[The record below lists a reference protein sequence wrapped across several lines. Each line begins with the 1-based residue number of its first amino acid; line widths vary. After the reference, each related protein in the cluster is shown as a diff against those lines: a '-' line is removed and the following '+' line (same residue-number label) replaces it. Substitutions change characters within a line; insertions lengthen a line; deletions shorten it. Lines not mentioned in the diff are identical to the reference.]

1 MSPRA
6 RKWGIA
12 LLAAVVLYTV
22 GGFFVLPAVLKSQL
36 ESKLPPILKR
46 QVSIERIDVNPF
58 ALSLRVTGF
67 RATEPSGEE
76 FASFSEFFANLQ
88 LSSIFQR
95 SLNFKEVSLKQ
106 PFSAVALRAGGMT
119 NFDNIGASDGTDH
132 PPAPAQPNEPAGS
145 SEPLRIR
152 IEKLAL
158 EGGRVQ
164 FEDTSRRRPY
174 KTMIG
179 PVHFIVT
186 NFKTDPDWNHPHQFS
201 ARMDPNTVLSWSG
214 KFSVAPLW
222 SEGEIELTGV
232 QLKTFEPYYA
242 DAFRGRIADGEAG
255 LRLDYR
261 LDTAGGPLA
270 LQITNGS
277 FDLTKLVVHPSDS
290 NDTVFSLPKLTV
302 TEIAAD
308 LSKKTASVGNL
319 VLADGVLLVQRLKDG
334 SLNLDGL
341 TAPKQDG
348 PRAAAAA
355 QARAPAASPAEPA
368 SPWRFLLRHARLSNF
383 GVTAEDKMPATPS
396 LQRIDQFNLDIKD
409 VAWPDNQPLKAE
421 ASLRWNGTGTVAVA
435 GTLTH
440 SPVSADLTST
450 ITALDLRALQPY
462 ISERTFV
469 QLTSGL
475 LNSQAHI
482 TYGNPTHQSSQITV
496 AGALSVG
503 SVAASDSRSAEQ
515 FVKWDAFGLNGV
527 QISTEPTSVHIEQIH
542 LKNFKGQAIVAPS
555 GQMNLATLVREQPT
569 TPGPAP
575 VTSGPPVEQKS
586 AEPLKVTVAA
596 VVLENAAM
604 TFADRTVSPEVKTGL
619 YQLTGRIKNIALPE
633 STKMLVD
640 LSAKADNR
648 APLRIT
654 GDMKPNGKD
663 SLLDLVVALKGYDV
677 PAFSPYSGKF
687 VGYPISKGKLS
698 LDLKYK
704 VAQRK
709 LSGENTVLVDQL
721 TLGQKTDSPDAT
733 SLPVK
738 LALAVLTD
746 RKGQIN
752 LDVPVTGDLN
762 DPEFSFGRVILRTLV
777 NLLEKVA
784 LAPFSLLGAVVGGGG
799 DDLKEVVFQAGS
811 ATLTPAETEKL
822 AKIAKALE
830 ERPALNLEIA
840 AAADPSED
848 RLILARAK
856 LRHVYEQKKQ
866 AELQASGKPLPEG
879 QPIQLDDV
887 EYQRLVRDTFAALQ
901 AATQNPNVKGE
912 VTLENL
918 PPLPKKS
925 GGFLDFLASL
935 NPFKRRDATTST
947 PTAPG
952 EPPRP
957 GEPSFEEIERTVLE
971 KQRVDAEDYAKL
983 IASRAE
989 VVQNYLIEE
998 GQLNPERV
1006 FVAAPKS
1013 ETDSAP
1019 STKASLT
1026 LN

>member
-6 RKWGIA
+6 RKWGIV
-12 LLAAVVLYTV
+12 LLAAVVLYTI

-36 ESKLPPILKR
+36 ESKLPPILNR
-46 QVSIERIDVNPF
+46 QVSIERIDFNPF
-58 ALSLRVTGF
+58 ELSLRVTGF
-67 RATEPSGEE
+67 RATEPSGDE

-88 LSSIFQR
+88 LSSLFQR

-106 PFSAVALRAGGMT
+106 PFSAVALRAGGKT
-119 NFDNIGASDGTDH
+119 NFDNIGAKDGTDGQ
-132 PPAPAQPNEPAGS
+132 AEQAQPNEPAG
-145 SEPLRIR
+145 PAGPTQPMRIR
-152 IEKLAL
+152 IDKLAL

-164 FEDTSRRRPY
+164 FEDASRSRPY

-179 PVHFIVT
+179 PIHFIVT

-232 QLKTFEPYYA
+232 QIKHFEPYYA

-302 TEIAAD
+302 TDIAAD

-319 VLADGVLLVQRLKDG
+319 ALADGVLLVQRLKDG

-341 TAPKQDG
+341 TAPKQTG
-348 PRAAAAA
+348 PRPATA
-355 QARAPAASPAEPA
+355 QAQSSTASSSEQA
-368 SPWRFLLRHARLSNF
+368 SPWRFQLRHARLSNF
-383 GVTAEDKMPATPS
+383 AVTAEDKVPATPS
-396 LQRIDQFNLDIKD
+396 SQRIDQLNLDIQD
-409 VAWPDNQPLKAE
+409 VTWPENRPLKAE
-421 ASLRWNGTGTVAVA
+421 TSLRWNGTGTLAVA

-450 ITALDLRALQPY
+450 ITAFDLRALQPY
-462 ISERTFV
+462 ISEQTFV

-475 LNSQAHI
+475 LNSQAHV
-482 TYGNPTHQSSQITV
+482 TYGNPTQQSAQIRV
-496 AGALSVG
+496 AGALSV
-503 SVAASDSRSAEQ
+503 SNVAASDSRSAEQ

-527 QISTEPTSVHIEQIH
+527 QVSTEPTSVHIEQVH

-569 TPGPAP
+569 APGPAP
-575 VTSGPPVEQKS
+575 VNHAPPVEQKP
-586 AEPLKVTVAA
+586 AEPLKLTIDAA
-596 VVLENAAM
+596 VLENAAM

-619 YQLTGRIKNIALPE
+619 YHLTGRIRNIALPE

-648 APLRIT
+648 APFRIT

-784 LAPFSLLGAVVGGGG
+784 LAPFSLLGAVAGGGG

-811 ATLTPAETEKL
+811 ATLAPTETEKL

-848 RLILARAK
+848 RFILARTK
-856 LRHVYEQKKQ
+856 LRHVYAQKKQ

-879 QPIQLDDV
+879 QFIQLEDA
-887 EYQRLVRDTFAALQ
+887 EYQALVRGTYAALQ
-901 AATQNPNVKGE
+901 AAAQNPNVKGE

-918 PPLPKKS
+918 PPPPKKS
-925 GGFLDFLASL
+925 SGFLDFLASL
-935 NPFKRRDATTST
+935 NPFKRRDAATAAPST
-947 PTAPG
+947 PTAQG

-971 KQRVDAEDYAKL
+971 KQRVDPEDYAKL

-998 GQLNPERV
+998 GQLSPERV

-1013 ETDSAP
+1013 ETESAP
-1019 STKASLT
+1019 STKA
-1026 LN
+1026 